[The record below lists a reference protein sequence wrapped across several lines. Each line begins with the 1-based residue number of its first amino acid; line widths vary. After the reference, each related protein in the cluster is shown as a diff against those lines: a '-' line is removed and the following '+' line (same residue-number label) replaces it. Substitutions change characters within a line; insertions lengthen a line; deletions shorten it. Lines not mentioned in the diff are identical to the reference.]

1 MSRKGDTLQSNLPAE
16 KLHNKYKCSVSG
28 GHHDKEVTGTMV
40 TLMILLSLSL
50 WEAWLLEDAGLVFTT
65 HFHSGL
71 NRRLSGEAKG
81 DEEH

>member
-1 MSRKGDTLQSNLPAE
+1 MA
-16 KLHNKYKCSVSG
+16 V
-28 GHHDKEVTGTMV
+28 MV

-50 WEAWLLEDAGLVFTT
+50 WESWLLVDAGLVFTT